1 MRRVE
6 MLILKFVALL
16 FLLPYIVKEFILFVK
31 CAVGYNTDLIKH
43 LGKSLIATY
52 LAFSVLAG
60 HLLFL

>member
-1 MRRVE
+1 

-52 LAFSVLAG
+52 LTIITHRLRVG
-60 HLLFL
+60 